1 LGWSLVG
8 FSPPHFFIMKQ
19 IKTLVNDIYD
29 LFSLDPIKMD
39 EKEVDKH
46 IDTFGEMLKVHIKA
60 FLYEKPRTRGNLR
73 LSAVGK
79 PDRQLWYDVNSK
91 NEVEELKPS
100 TRIKFLYGYILEELL
115 LLCASIAGHKVT
127 DQQKEVNVEGVL
139 GHQDAM
145 IDDVLIDCKSAS
157 GFAFKKFK
165 SNNLVGD
172 DPFGY
177 IGQISAYAEAN
188 GLGGEGVAPD
198 EVIAAFLVI
207 DKSSGEICLTP
218 VRKMEKDNAKNRVSH
233 LKKLVSN
240 DLVPDRCYSPIADGE
255 SGNLKLPI
263 GCVYCSHKREC
274 WSDANQG
281 KGLRAFKYSRG
292 LTYLVRVTKEP
303 KVEEVSN
310 W

>member
-1 LGWSLVG
+1 
-8 FSPPHFFIMKQ
+8 MKTVD
-19 IKTLVNDIYD
+19 TLVKDIYD

-60 FLYEKPRTRGNLR
+60 FMYEQPRTRGNLR
-73 LSAVGK
+73 LSAIGK

-91 NEVEELKPS
+91 KEIEDLAPS

-127 DQQKEVNVEGVL
+127 DQQKEVSVEGVL

-145 IDDVLIDCKSAS
+145 IDDILVDCKSAS
-157 GFAFKKFK
+157 GFSFKKFK
-165 SNNLVGD
+165 DNKLLED

-177 IGQISAYAEAN
+177 IGQISAYAQAN
-188 GLGGEGVAPD
+188 GVNE
-198 EVIAAFLVI
+198 AAFLVI

-218 VRKMEKDNAKNRVSH
+218 IHQMEMDNATNRVKH
-233 LKKLVSN
+233 LKGMVV
-240 DLVPDRCYSPIADGE
+240 DDHVPDRCYAPVPDGE
-255 SGNLKLPI
+255 SGNLKLAI
-263 GCVYCSHKREC
+263 GCIYCNHKREC
-274 WSDANQG
+274 WSNANQG
-281 KGLRAFKYSRG
+281 KGIRAFKYSRG
-292 LTYLVRVTKEP
+292 LNFLVQVSKEP
-303 KVEEVSN
+303 KVEEVMD

>member
-1 LGWSLVG
+1 
-8 FSPPHFFIMKQ
+8 MKT
-19 IKTLVNDIYD
+19 IDTLVKDIYD

-46 IDTFGEMLKVHIKA
+46 IDTFGEMLKVHIKE
-60 FLYEKPRTRGNLR
+60 FMYEEPRTRGNLR
-73 LSAVGK
+73 LSSIGK

-91 NEVEELKPS
+91 KEIEDLKPS

-139 GHQDAM
+139 GHQDSM
-145 IDDVLIDCKSAS
+145 IDDVLVDCKSAS
-157 GFAFKKFK
+157 GYSFKKFK
-165 SNNLVGD
+165 DNNLLED

-177 IGQISAYAEAN
+177 IAQISAYAEAN
-188 GLGGEGVAPD
+188 KVNK
-198 EVIAAFLVI
+198 AAFLVI

-218 VRKMEKDNAKNRVSH
+218 VHQMEMINAKERVKH
-233 LKKLVSN
+233 LKGMVSN
-240 DLVPDRCYSPIADGE
+240 DRVPDRCYAPLADGE

-263 GCVYCSHKREC
+263 GCVYCGHKREC
-274 WSDANQG
+274 WSDCNQG

-292 LTYLVRVTKEP
+292 LSYLTTVVKEP
-303 KVEEVSN
+303 KVEEVVN